1 MVPVQKVTVAE
12 ESNKIIN
19 YSDAQSEHRLFLD
32 LNIEDKMKTLVTK
45 IFGLMLFA
53 FLLIGCDTNV
63 VSPDSQTDIIKTGV
77 YDLTSPDEATYGI
90 TQEEINGL
98 IHMRIEEKVARDVY
112 TILGTAYNE
121 QVFLN
126 IKLSEQ
132 AHMDAVKRMLDK
144 YNIPDPLTTDEV
156 GEFPD
161 AYPDFQELYDQLLT
175 QGSIS
180 LYQGLLVG
188 VVIEELDIADLDY
201 QLTSVVTNPGITKLY
216 TNLKAGSV
224 SHLAAFNKNLTRC
237 TISLATE

>member
-12 ESNKIIN
+12 ENNKIIN

-32 LNIEDKMKTLVTK
+32 LNTEDKMKTLVTK

-63 VSPDSQTDIIKTGV
+63 VSPESQTDVSKTGV
-77 YDLTSPDEATYGI
+77 YDLTSPDDATYGI
-90 TQEEINGL
+90 TQEEIDGL
-98 IHMRIEEKVARDVY
+98 IHMRIEEKLARDVY
-112 TILGTAYNE
+112 TVLGTTYNA

-144 YNIPDPLTTDEV
+144 YSIQDPLTTDEV
-156 GEFPD
+156 GVFPD
-161 AYPDFQELYDQLLT
+161 ADFQALYDQYIAQGNITLNEALLA
-175 QGSIS
+175 
-180 LYQGLLVG
+180 G
-188 VVIEELDIADLDY
+188 VAIEELDIADLDY
-201 QLTSVVTNPGITKLY
+201 QLTTVVTNPGITKLY

>member
-1 MVPVQKVTVAE
+1 MELVQKVNVAE
-12 ESNKIIN
+12 ESNKIVN
-19 YSDAQSEHRLFLD
+19 NSDAQSEHRLFLD

-63 VSPDSQTDIIKTGV
+63 VSPDSQTDVSKTGV
-77 YDLTSPDEATYGI
+77 YDLTSSNEATYGI
-90 TQEEINGL
+90 TQEEIDGL
-98 IHMRIEEKVARDVY
+98 IHMRIEEKIARDAY
-112 TILGTAYNE
+112 TVLGTTYNE

-132 AHMDAVKRMLDK
+132 SHMDAVKRMLDK

-156 GEFPD
+156 GVFPD
-161 AYPDFQELYDQLLT
+161 AAFQSLYDQYIA
-175 QGSIS
+175 QGSVS
-180 LYQGLLVG
+180 LNDALLVG
-188 VVIEELDIADLDY
+188 VAIEELDIADLDY
-201 QLTSVVTNPGITKLY
+201 QLTSVVINPGIIKLY